1 MGFPH
6 SSVGK
11 ESTYNVGDSSWIPGS
26 GRSPGEWIGY
36 PLQYSSA
43 FLVAQE
49 KPQSKESACN
59 AGDLGSTPGLKK
71 YSGEREGYPLQYSGL
86 ENSRDYTVHG
96 ATKNWTQLSNF
107 HLHFHGDKNNSSLPG
122 RFVSKS
128 GEISFKGFVLLK
140 NVLGFFLLFYS
151 LKFSY
156 SIKVCR
162 LFQIK

>member
-1 MGFPH
+1 MDSWVRKIPWRMDRLPTPVFFGFLC
-6 SSVGK
+6 
-11 ESTYNVGDSSWIPGS
+11 GS
-26 GRSPGEWIGY
+26 AG
-36 PLQYSSA
+36 
-43 FLVAQE
+43 
-49 KPQSKESACN
+49 KESACN
-59 AGDLGSTPGLKK
+59 TGDLGSTPGLGK

-86 ENSRDYTVHG
+86 ENSRDYIVHG

-107 HLHFHGDKNNSSLPG
+107 HLHFHGDKNNSSLPE
-122 RFVSKS
+122 RLVSKS

-140 NVLGFFLLFYS
+140 NVIGFFLLFYS